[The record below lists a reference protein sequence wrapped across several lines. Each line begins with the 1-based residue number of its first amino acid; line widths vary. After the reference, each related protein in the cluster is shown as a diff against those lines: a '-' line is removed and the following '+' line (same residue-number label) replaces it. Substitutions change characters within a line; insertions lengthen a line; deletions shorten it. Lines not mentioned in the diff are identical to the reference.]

1 MAAVAAWVNN
11 NGYKPDGHC
20 LTGYHISPH
29 ETKNPQEFVTE
40 VMLPCAQKVKLAAK
54 AFSFRLSD
62 NTLAACFYGSIT
74 SALASISW
82 HRAMN
87 SRADWVRNLCR

>member
-1 MAAVAAWVNN
+1 MDSAMAAVAAWVND
-11 NGYKPDGHC
+11 NGYEPDGHC
-20 LTGYHISPH
+20 LTATTSAP
-29 ETKNPQEFVTE
+29 TKPR
-40 VMLPCAQKVKLAAK
+40 KLAAK